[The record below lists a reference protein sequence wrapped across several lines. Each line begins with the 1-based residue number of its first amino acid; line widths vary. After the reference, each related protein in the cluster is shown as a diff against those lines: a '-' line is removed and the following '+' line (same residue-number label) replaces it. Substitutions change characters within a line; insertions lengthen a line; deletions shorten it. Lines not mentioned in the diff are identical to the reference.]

1 MRDYKALALLKDK
14 NGTTVGVRMQSL
26 EDDHIRN
33 FNKDYLLAIKHNLN
47 IVNVVIT
54 SNGVIRSKI
63 GYGKLKKVLYTALD
77 SYAEDIIEETGL
89 LFEKSQK
96 QGYDFEDFV
105 NKYMNSYLRENIDA
119 RHAYYATMMNYD
131 MLDFI
136 LNKEKLKVK
145 HNDNPFD
152 YILANWI
159 GEFYSYIQV

>member
-1 MRDYKALALLKDK
+1 M
-14 NGTTVGVRMQSL
+14 
-26 EDDHIRN
+26 
-33 FNKDYLLAIKHNLN
+33 
-47 IVNVVIT
+47 
-54 SNGVIRSKI
+54 
-63 GYGKLKKVLYTALD
+63 D
-77 SYAEDIIEETGL
+77 SYTSDIIEETGL

-131 MLDFI
+131 MLDFM
-136 LNKEKLKVK
+136 LNKEKLTVK

-159 GEFYSYIQV
+159 GEFYSYIQARSNLSSKEILKLLPIKKLMGMVRGLHDLDYSLAYKKVGFQ